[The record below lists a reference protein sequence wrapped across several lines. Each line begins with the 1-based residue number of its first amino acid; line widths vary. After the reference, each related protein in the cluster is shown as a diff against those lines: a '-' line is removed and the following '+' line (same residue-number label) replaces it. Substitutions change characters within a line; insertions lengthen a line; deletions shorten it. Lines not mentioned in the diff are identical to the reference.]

1 MLYACYNVD
10 LAIKGQSLEDSWNE
24 LHRLVLMICG
34 MPALKA
40 TVNYHGIHTP

>member
-24 LHRLVLMICG
+24 LHRLVLMICAI
-34 MPALKA
+34 PTLK
-40 TVNYHGIHTP
+40 